1 MQNHLFVYHSTESY
15 CISLKNEKIQK
26 SPNALAHVRVII
38 RMTWDKKDINTSR
51 APKARAKKNLCFRE
65 AISQKSPEKYVKIE
79 KSPNTLAHERVII
92 GVTVDKND
100 ISESRAPKARAKKN
114 LGFGDAI

>member
-38 RMTWDKKDINTSR
+38 GMTWDKKDINTSR

-65 AISQKSPEKYVKIE
+65 AITQKSPKKYVKLE
-79 KSPNTLAHERVII
+79 KSPNTLAHERFIV
-92 GVTVDKND
+92 GVTWDKK
-100 ISESRAPKARAKKN
+100 RYK
-114 LGFGDAI
+114 